1 MVYTARGIMPD
12 PHPSVGSDAANLAKF
27 GYQEAYLL
35 ATRGRHGLSMPDMH
49 SIDAE
54 LEAEAIKDTAAGDVT
69 KG

>member
-1 MVYTARGIMPD
+1 MPD

-54 LEAEAIKDTAAGDVT
+54 LEPRP
-69 KG
+69 